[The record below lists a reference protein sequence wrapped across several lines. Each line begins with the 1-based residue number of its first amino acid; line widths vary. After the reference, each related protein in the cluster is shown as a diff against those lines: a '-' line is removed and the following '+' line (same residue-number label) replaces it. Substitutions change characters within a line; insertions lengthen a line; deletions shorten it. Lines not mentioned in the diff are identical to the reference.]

1 MKKLLLLLLIASAT
15 FTYANEDY
23 SDSTATETSSDFES
37 AVEESA
43 PATDCAS
50 TGDCVEESSQSNS
63 LDAELS
69 DDSDLE
75 VEQ

>member
-1 MKKLLLLLLIASAT
+1 MKKLLLLLLIATAT

-23 SDSTATETSSDFES
+23 SDTASDES
-37 AVEESA
+37 AVIEDSA
-43 PATDCAS
+43 PATDCTA
-50 TGDCVEESSQSNS
+50 TGDCAQEATDSSS
-63 LDAELS
+63 LDAADIS